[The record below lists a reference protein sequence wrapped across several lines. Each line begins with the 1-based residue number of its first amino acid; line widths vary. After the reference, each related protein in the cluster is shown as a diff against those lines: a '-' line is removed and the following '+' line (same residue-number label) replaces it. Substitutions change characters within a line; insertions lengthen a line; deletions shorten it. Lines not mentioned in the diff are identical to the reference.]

1 MIPTSIRAWGY
12 HRIRKQAFPLGGR
25 QLAKGNLGFGKFF
38 SSLSSNSNK
47 DPKLSA
53 RNKRD
58 LLILA
63 VGICGAFGYHLLH
76 RDDDWE
82 EDVWTLQNKLK
93 SSSAG
98 QNKNHNELF
107 SRQENFFSNHPP
119 PVVLRYI
126 EKVLQQPASSL
137 RISSSLVTA
146 HQSGEFL
153 ASRQWYPFEATLM
166 AAASNINPGFVW
178 DARTTILKL
187 SNNVLEYWI
196 TKGDEGQINSET
208 EGGVVTKIWG
218 KYPLIQV
225 EEEDPYLLF
234 WLAMTPLFPAVF
246 LDGREGILKWMNN
259 DVVSDAKSTTES
271 RKEASASAQLTDGT
285 DTRLLVEF
293 FFEEDDLLH
302 KIKVTQQ
309 ENKETWQAVYKN
321 YSHHAV
327 AIDWNDDT
335 NEQDRHD
342 PKSHQILIPS
352 YIEIGKGEGNQYRSH
367 FKIYNRNICFES

>member
-12 HRIRKQAFPLGGR
+12 HRIRKEALTFGSR
-25 QLAKGNLGFGKFF
+25 QLTKGKSGFGKFF
-38 SSLSSNSNK
+38 SSSSSNK

-63 VGICGAFGYHLLH
+63 VGICGALGYHLIH

-93 SSSAG
+93 SSSSG
-98 QNKNHNELF
+98 KNELF
-107 SRQENFFSNHPP
+107 SPQGNSFSKHPP
-119 PVVLRYI
+119 PIVLRYI

-137 RISSSLVTA
+137 RISSFLVTA

-166 AAASNINPGFVW
+166 AAASNTNPGFVW

-187 SNNVLEYWI
+187 SNNVLEYLI
-196 TKGDEGQINSET
+196 TKGDEGQMVSET
-208 EGGVVTKIWG
+208 EGGVVTKVWG

-246 LDGREGILKWMNN
+246 LDGREGMLKWMDN
-259 DVVSDAKSTTES
+259 DVVFDEKRTIES
-271 RKEASASAQLTDGT
+271 RKEASASAQLADGT

-293 FFEEDDLLH
+293 FFEEDGLLH

-309 ENKETWQAVYKN
+309 ENTEPWQAVYKN

-327 AIDWNDDT
+327 AIYWNDGT

-352 YIEIGKGEGNQYRSH
+352 YIEIGKGEGDQYHSH
-367 FKIYNRNICFES
+367 FKIYNRNIGFES